1 MPVTIMTAAN
11 EVSLMKRDDL
21 EQMIDRMGL
30 SRVLFLMAEI
40 CAEKADHIETTWQD
54 RPLSREWIKDAKA
67 LDKLAAVIR
76 VT

>member
-1 MPVTIMTAAN
+1 MSSDL
-11 EVSLMKRDDL
+11 SLMKRDDL
-21 EQMIDRMGL
+21 EQMIDRLGL

-40 CAEKADHIETTWQD
+40 CAEKADHIETNWQD
-54 RPLSREWIKDAKA
+54 RPLAYEWIKDAKA